1 MDQNYFDRVYGE
13 TYPQLLRYAILHLSD
28 PTDAEDALQ
37 TVYLA
42 FFRRT
47 ERFGHLDILSPK
59 SFLLRMLRREII
71 RTYAERSTEKAR
83 LAAAETEAEILDSEA
98 PEPED
103 LFLNRA
109 TATEILESAKRLPA
123 ESYRIFVLYY
133 GFSMTVREIS
143 DVLGIGQEAVK
154 SRLFRARNAIRKQ
167 LAERGNAH
175 ENV

>member
-1 MDQNYFDRVYGE
+1 MNWFDDVYRE

-37 TVYLA
+37 NVFLA
-42 FFRRT
+42 LYRRT
-47 ERFGHLDILSPK
+47 KRFGHLDILSPK
-59 SFLLRMLRREII
+59 AFLLRMLKREII
-71 RTYAERSTEKAR
+71 RTYAERETEKKR
-83 LAAAETEAEILDSEA
+83 LSAAESEAEAAETEA

-103 LFLNRA
+103 LFLDKA
-109 TATEILESAKRLPA
+109 AAEEILESAKRLPA

-143 DVLGIGQEAVK
+143 DALGIGQEAVK
-154 SRLFRARNAIRKQ
+154 SRLFRARNAVRRQI
-167 LAERGNAH
+167 AEKGTFH